1 MKNNDYFARFSIF
14 VERYP
19 IEIFTFELLIG
30 IILNPYARVA
40 ALLFSGVAATAVF
53 SEGLKLFFKEKRPEE
68 ALKRDFY
75 KKTFGLNRR
84 SFPSSHSAIAA
95 FFFTAFYNTILF
107 WPFLIF
113 GVTVMY
119 SRLYIKSH
127 YKKDVI
133 VGALIGIFM
142 GIAFLWITAHLRI

>member
-1 MKNNDYFARFSIF
+1 MKNNDYFAKFSIL

-19 IEIFTFELLIG
+19 IEIFTFELLIA
-30 IILNPYARVA
+30 IILNPSVRIA
-40 ALLFSGVAATAVF
+40 ALLFSGVTVTAVF

-68 ALKRDFY
+68 ALKRNFY
-75 KKTFGLNRR
+75 KRTFRLNRR

-95 FFFTAFYNTILF
+95 FFFTAFYNTVLF
-107 WPFLIF
+107 WPFLVF
-113 GVTVMY
+113 GVLVMY

-127 YKKDVI
+127 YKRDVI
-133 VGALIGIFM
+133 AGAVIGIAM

>member
-1 MKNNDYFARFSIF
+1 MKNNDYFAKFSIL

-19 IEIFTFELLIG
+19 IEIFTFELLIA
-30 IILNPYARVA
+30 IILNPSVRIA
-40 ALLFSGVAATAVF
+40 ALLFFGVTVTAVF

-68 ALKRDFY
+68 ALKRNFY
-75 KKTFGLNRR
+75 KRTFRLNRR

-95 FFFTAFYNTILF
+95 FFFTAFYNTVLF
-107 WPFLIF
+107 WPFLVF
-113 GVTVMY
+113 GVLVMY

-127 YKKDVI
+127 YKRDVI
-133 VGALIGIFM
+133 AGAVIGIVM

>member
-1 MKNNDYFARFSIF
+1 MKNNDYFAKFSIL

-19 IEIFTFELLIG
+19 IEIFTFELLIA
-30 IILNPYARVA
+30 IILNPSVRIA
-40 ALLFSGVAATAVF
+40 ALLFSGVTVTAVF

-68 ALKRDFY
+68 ALKRNFY
-75 KKTFGLNRR
+75 KRTFRLNRR

-95 FFFTAFYNTILF
+95 FFFTAFYNTVLF
-107 WPFLIF
+107 WPFLVF
-113 GVTVMY
+113 GVLVMY

-127 YKKDVI
+127 YKRDVI
-133 VGALIGIFM
+133 AGAVIGIVM

>member
-1 MKNNDYFARFSIF
+1 MKNKDYFARFSIF
-14 VERYP
+14 IERYP

-107 WPFLIF
+107 WPFLVF

-133 VGALIGIFM
+133 AGALIGIVM